1 MVNRKDLTNRVIRLL
16 KLDIT
21 TFLTSLAP
29 ILSLYI
35 LGGFINKEIIGVFGF
50 TYMFQFLWSMFSRGL
65 NHPIFLYA
73 FKDVKN
79 DKDRTMSIV
88 FSGCSVFVLIELMA
102 YLLFMF
108 YTKQYLTLLKVPNE
122 LIDICYI
129 YTIYAIAAIGLQVF
143 DFMVFSFYEYTGR
156 LELNNKLGFLYALIR
171 VGGALLYVFL
181 NKSMTLSFTAQL
193 CILILPLTGF
203 TLAILLKVLY
213 ELKQYQIHFTWEF
226 LKGFKYGTRD
236 ILKDILNAIGNFI
249 GTRNTYLA
257 GTATITSN
265 SNGSTAF
272 QYAFITTITD
282 VQWDCNHEG
291 GTLVSLDIAS
301 EPIKYNHIHQINNK
315 RLTTILKADIIAGYI
330 VFGIISILGFLIL
343 SIINHFLPITKYMIF
358 NMAFDLIGMIL
369 YTPHYA
375 LSSLLNALG
384 AYRELTIIA
393 FISVIIRILG
403 SSIES
408 VYAVN
413 TGMLMGVILNFILTA
428 SLFLYYKHKYKLS
441 NNS

>member
-50 TYMFQFLWSMFSRGL
+50 TYAFQFLWSMFSRGL

-88 FSGCSVFVLIELMA
+88 FSGCSVFALIELTA

-108 YTKQYLTLLKVPNE
+108 YAKQYLILLKVPNK

-129 YTIYAIAAIGLQVF
+129 YTIYAIAAIGLQIF
-143 DFMVFSFYEYTGR
+143 DFMIFSFYEYTGR
-156 LELNNKLGFLYALIR
+156 LELNNKLGSIYAILR
-171 VGGALLYVFL
+171 VEGALFYVFL

-257 GTATITSN
+257 VTATTSN
-265 SNGSTAF
+265 SNGSIAF
-272 QYAFITTITD
+272 QYAFITTVTD
-282 VQWDCNHEG
+282 VQWDCNYEG

-301 EPIKYNHIHQINNK
+301 EPIKYNLIHQINDK

-330 VFGIISILGFLIL
+330 VFGII
-343 SIINHFLPITKYMIF
+343 
-358 NMAFDLIGMIL
+358 
-369 YTPHYA
+369 
-375 LSSLLNALG
+375 
-384 AYRELTIIA
+384 
-393 FISVIIRILG
+393 
-403 SSIES
+403 
-408 VYAVN
+408 
-413 TGMLMGVILNFILTA
+413 
-428 SLFLYYKHKYKLS
+428 LF
-441 NNS
+441 

>member
-1 MVNRKDLTNRVIRLL
+1 MVNKRDLTNRVIRLL

-35 LGGFINKEIIGVFGF
+35 LGGFINKEIISVFGF
-50 TYMFQFLWSMFSRGL
+50 TYAFQFLWGMFSRGL

-88 FSGCSVFVLIELMA
+88 FSGCSVFLLLELAA
-102 YLLFMF
+102 YLLFLL
-108 YTKQYLTLLKVPNE
+108 YAKQYLILLKVPNE

-143 DFMVFSFYEYTGR
+143 DFMVFSYYEYTGR
-156 LELNNKLGFLYALIR
+156 LEQNNKLGFIYALIR
-171 VGGALLYVFL
+171 VGGALFYVFFNNAVTL
-181 NKSMTLSFTAQL
+181 NFTVQL
-193 CILILPLTGF
+193 CILILPLTSF
-203 TLAILLKVLY
+203 TLTILLKVLY
-213 ELKQYQIHFTWEF
+213 ELKQYQIRFTWEF
-226 LKGFKYGTRD
+226 LKAFKYGARD

-257 GTATITSN
+257 GTTTG

-291 GTLVSLDIAS
+291 GTLVSLDVAS
-301 EPIKYNHIHQINNK
+301 EPIKYNRIHQINEK
-315 RLTTILKADIIAGYI
+315 RLTTILKVDIIAGYI
-330 VFGIISILGFLIL
+330 VFGIISILAFFIL
-343 SIINHFLPITKYMIF
+343 SIINYFLPITKYMLL
-358 NMAFDLIGMIL
+358 NMTFDLIGMVL

-375 LSSLLNALG
+375 ISSLLNALG

-408 VYAVN
+408 IYAVN
-413 TGMLMGVILNFILTA
+413 TGMLMGVVLNFILTT
-428 SLFLYYKHKYKLS
+428 SLFLYYKHKYKVPKE
-441 NNS
+441 N

>member
-1 MVNRKDLTNRVIRLL
+1 MITRKDLTSRVIRLL

-21 TFLTSLAP
+21 TFLTSLSP

-35 LGGFINKEIIGVFGF
+35 LGGFIDKEIISVFGF
-50 TYMFQFLWSMFSRGL
+50 TYAFQFLWSMFSRGL

-73 FKDVKN
+73 FKDIKN
-79 DKDRTMSIV
+79 DKNKTMSIV
-88 FSGCSVFVLIELMA
+88 FSGCSVFLLLEVVA
-102 YLLFMF
+102 YLLFLF
-108 YTKQYLTLLKVPNE
+108 YAKQYLILLKVPNE

-143 DFMVFSFYEYTGR
+143 DFMVFSYYEYTGR
-156 LELNNKLGFLYALIR
+156 LEQNNKLGFLYALIR
-171 VGGALLYVFL
+171 VGGALLYVVL
-181 NKSMTLSFTAQL
+181 NKSMTLKFPLQL
-193 CILILPLTGF
+193 CILILPLTSF
-203 TLAILLKVLY
+203 TLTILLKVLY
-213 ELKQYQIHFTWEF
+213 ELRQYQIHFTWEF

-236 ILKDILNAIGNFI
+236 ILKGILNSIGSFV
-249 GTRNTYLA
+249 GTRNINLA
-257 GTATITSN
+257 GTATSA
-265 SNGSTAF
+265 NGSTAF

-301 EPIKYNHIHQINNK
+301 EPIKYNHIHQINDK
-315 RLTTILKADIIAGYI
+315 RLTTLLKSDILAGYI
-330 VFGIISILGFLIL
+330 VFGIISILGFLVL
-343 SIINHFLPITKYMIF
+343 GIINHFLPITKYMLF
-358 NMAFDLIGMIL
+358 NMTFDLIGMIL

-375 LSSLLNALG
+375 ISSLLNALG

-408 VYAVN
+408 IYAVN
-413 TGMLMGVILNFILTA
+413 TGMLMGVILNFVLTL
-428 SLFLYYKHKYKLS
+428 SLFLYYKNKYKPS

>member
-50 TYMFQFLWSMFSRGL
+50 TYAFQFLWSMFSRGL

-73 FKDVKN
+73 FKDIKN
-79 DKDRTMSIV
+79 DKNRTMSIV
-88 FSGCSVFVLIELMA
+88 FSGCCIFALVELAA
-102 YLLFMF
+102 YLLFIF
-108 YTKQYLTLLKVPNE
+108 YAKQYLTLLKVPNE

-143 DFMVFSFYEYTGR
+143 DFMIFSFYEYTGR
-156 LELNNKLGFLYALIR
+156 LEQNNKLGFIYALIR
-171 VGGALLYVFL
+171 VGGALFYVFL
-181 NKSMTLSFTAQL
+181 NNVITLSFTAQL
-193 CILILPLTGF
+193 CILTLPLTSF

-226 LKGFKYGTRD
+226 LKAFKYGTRD
-236 ILKDILNAIGNFI
+236 ILKDILNAVGNFI

-257 GTATITSN
+257 GTTAG

-272 QYAFITTITD
+272 QYAFITTVTD

-291 GTLVSLDIAS
+291 GALVALDVAS
-301 EPIKYNHIHQINNK
+301 EPVKYNHIYQINEK

-330 VFGIISILGFLIL
+330 VFGIISILAFFIL
-343 SIINHFLPITKYMIF
+343 SIINRFLPITKYMLL
-358 NMAFDLIGMIL
+358 NMTFDLIGMIL

-375 LSSLLNALG
+375 ISSLLNALG
-384 AYRELTIIA
+384 AYRELTAIA
-393 FISVIIRILG
+393 LISVLIRILG

-408 VYAVN
+408 IYAVN
-413 TGMLMGVILNFILTA
+413 TGMLMGVTLNFILTA
-428 SLFLYYKHKYKLS
+428 SLFLYYKHKYKIS
-441 NNS
+441 KDN